1 MICLNIENQLS
12 QLGRAEGGERHGDG
26 DTLLSYLKRTKLKH
40 GAVCLTNFTKTY
52 PPHFFPSG
60 WSAATGRRSF
70 QPTPDFKF
78 LVGISEIT
86 FSECGWLVQ
95 QLASWHQPP
104 WSVHLIIK
112 LHGRVPVST
121 RINQMSTKYE
131 PMLMRCRQR
140 LMSIAHRGTDH
151 RVRGSGHRP
160 SSVGILLKT
169 NTRGGP
175 QKGPKVG
182 NLRWFLSAL
191 VFVL

>member
-1 MICLNIENQLS
+1 MLRPAQGNINIGTWNFYWVICLNIENQLS
-12 QLGRAEGGERHGDG
+12 LDWGGPRVGGGHG

-60 WSAATGRRSF
+60 WWPLVATGRRSF

-86 FSECGWLVQ
+86 FPECGWCSSSLHQ
-95 QLASWHQPP
+95 HQPP

-112 LHGRVPVST
+112 LHARVPVST

-131 PMLMRCRQR
+131 PMLMRCR
-140 LMSIAHRGTDH
+140 
-151 RVRGSGHRP
+151 
-160 SSVGILLKT
+160 
-169 NTRGGP
+169 
-175 QKGPKVG
+175 
-182 NLRWFLSAL
+182 
-191 VFVL
+191 